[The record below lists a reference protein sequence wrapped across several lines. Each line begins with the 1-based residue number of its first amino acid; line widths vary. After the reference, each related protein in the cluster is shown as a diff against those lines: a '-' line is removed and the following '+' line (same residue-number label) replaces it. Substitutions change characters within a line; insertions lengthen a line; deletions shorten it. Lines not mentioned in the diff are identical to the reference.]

1 MAQRLSRSL
10 VLLFFISSLFAA
22 PAFQQN
28 SKDDWK
34 EYAYESDGFA
44 VSAPAEPAF
53 TKQSKDTGA
62 GTVEVHNYAI
72 ELGSNSGVM
81 ISSAQFANVQGD
93 PKELL
98 QNAKT
103 GAVEAMQAKI
113 TSEKAITLQ
122 DFPGIEFV
130 AENVNFHVRSRMY
143 MVKGRLLTL
152 LAIAPANDK
161 LPPTADRVLDSFKIK
176 TPTEK

>member
-1 MAQRLSRSL
+1 MTKRIYQVL
-10 VLLFFISSLFAA
+10 VWLFVANSLFAA

-28 SKDDWK
+28 PKDDWK
-34 EYAYESDGFA
+34 EYSFESDGFA

-53 TKQSKDTGA
+53 TKQSQNTGA

-72 ELGSNSGVM
+72 ELGNNSGVM
-81 ISSAQFANVQGD
+81 ISSAQFDNAQGD

-98 QNAKT
+98 QNAKN

-113 TSEKAITLQ
+113 ISEKAITLQ
-122 DFPGIEFV
+122 DYPGIEFV
-130 AENVNFHVRSRMY
+130 AENANFHVRSRMY

-152 LAIAPANDK
+152 LALAPSNDK
-161 LPPTADRVLDSFKIK
+161 IPPTADRVFDSFKIK
-176 TPTEK
+176 NPAK